1 MWSIVNYIQGTLL
14 MILTFLSGGSV
25 MLLKFIT
32 RTPRF
37 GFYVMRY
44 FWSPFSLLILG
55 IRYRLVK
62 SSDLSPYETCIFYVN
77 HSSWIDIALVNR
89 VIPRNLHF
97 IAKEELRKKPFVGGA
112 ISGMDMVFVDRSNRA
127 KAVKS
132 LNEAAIKVKEGR
144 NIIAF
149 PEGTRSLDGQLKPF
163 KKGLFHLAIQSGVPL
178 VPVAIS
184 GAFDLVPKGFRMRPG
199 VVDISLG
206 EPIITKDLTIEDL
219 NPLITRSWDDLNK
232 LKMEM
237 DLKRKKNK
245 IPST

>member
-1 MWSIVNYIQGTLL
+1 MWAIINYIQAIFLL
-14 MILTFLSGGSV
+14 ILTFLSGGSV

-44 FWSPFSLLILG
+44 FWSPFSLLFLG
-55 IRYRLVK
+55 IRRRLVK
-62 SSDLSPYETCIFYVN
+62 NPDLSAYDTCIFYAN
-77 HSSWIDIALVNR
+77 HTSWIDIALVNR
-89 VIPRNLHF
+89 VIPRDLHF

-112 ISGMDMVFVDRSNRA
+112 ISGMDMVFVDRSNRV

-132 LNEAAIKVKEGR
+132 LEEAAKKVREGY

-149 PEGTRSLDGQLKPF
+149 PEGTRSRDGKLKPF

-184 GAFDLVPKGFRMRPG
+184 GAYELVPTGFRMRPG
-199 VVDISLG
+199 VVDISIG
-206 EPIITKDLTIEDL
+206 DPILTEGLSIENDL
-219 NPLITRSWDDLNK
+219 NPLIKKSWDALSIMK
-232 LKMEM
+232 EEM
-237 DLKRKKNK
+237 DATRKL
-245 IPST
+245 

>member
-1 MWSIVNYIQGTLL
+1 MWSIINYIQAILL
-14 MILTFLSGGSV
+14 LIVTFLSGGSV

-44 FWSPFSLLILG
+44 FWAPLSLTFLA
-55 IRYRLVK
+55 IRYKLLRRP
-62 SSDLSPYETCIFYVN
+62 DLSEHETCIFYAN
-77 HSSWIDIALVNR
+77 HTSWIDIALVNR
-89 VIPRNLHF
+89 VIPRDLHF

-112 ISGMDMVFVDRSNRA
+112 ISGMDMVFVDRSNRV

-132 LNEAAIKVKEGR
+132 LEEAAKKVREGY

-149 PEGTRSLDGQLKPF
+149 PEGTRSRDGELKSF

-184 GAFDLVPKGFRMRPG
+184 GAYDLVPTGFKMRPG
-199 VVDISLG
+199 EVAISIG
-206 EPIITKDLTIEDL
+206 DPILTTGLTIENDL
-219 NPLITRSWDDLNK
+219 NSLIKSSWDGLNE
-232 LKMEM
+232 LKVKM
-237 DLKRKKNK
+237 DQERADKKK
-245 IPST
+245 S

>member
-1 MWSIVNYIQGTLL
+1 MWAIINYIQAIFLL
-14 MILTFLSGGSV
+14 FLTFLSGGSV
-25 MLLKFIT
+25 MLLKFIS

-44 FWSPFSLLILG
+44 FWSPLSLTILV
-55 IRYRLVK
+55 IRHRLLK
-62 SSDLSPYETCIFYVN
+62 KPDLTSYDTCIFYAN
-77 HSSWIDIALVNR
+77 HTSWIDIALVNR

-112 ISGMDMVFVDRSNRA
+112 ISGMDMIFVDRSNRT

-132 LNEAAIKVKEGR
+132 LEEAAIKVKEGR

-149 PEGTRSLDGQLKPF
+149 PEGTRSRDGQLKKF

-184 GAFDLVPKGFRMRPG
+184 GAYELVPTGFRMRPG
-199 VVDISLG
+199 VVDISIG
-206 EPIITKDLTIEDL
+206 DPILTEGMRIENDL
-219 NPLITRSWDDLNK
+219 NPLINKSWDALN
-232 LKMEM
+232 
-237 DLKRKKNK
+237 DLKIKMDEERSEKKRK
-245 IPST
+245 

>member
-1 MWSIVNYIQGTLL
+1 MWGIINYIQALFLL
-14 MILTFLSGGSV
+14 VLTFLSGGSV

-44 FWSPFSLLILG
+44 FWSPLSLLFLG
-55 IRYRLVK
+55 IRHRLVK
-62 SSDLSPYETCIFYVN
+62 NTDLSAYDTCIFYAN
-77 HSSWIDIALVNR
+77 HTSWIDIALVNR

-112 ISGMDMVFVDRSNRA
+112 ISGMDMVFVDRSNRS

-132 LNEAAIKVKEGR
+132 LEEAAKKVKAGR

-149 PEGTRSLDGQLKPF
+149 PEGTRSRDGELKKF

-184 GAFDLVPKGFRMRPG
+184 GAYDLVPTGFRMRPG
-199 VVDISLG
+199 VVDIAIG
-206 EPIITKDLTIEDL
+206 EPILTEGLSIVDDL
-219 NPLITRSWDDLNK
+219 NPLIEKSWNALNAMK
-232 LKMEM
+232 VEM
-237 DLKRKKNK
+237 DSKK
-245 IPST
+245 